1 MRVPLS
7 PSMHS
12 TNRKPVMRSPRIFAL
27 VAVTLLLGNLSLARE
42 EEKNVENFGK
52 TSQGI
57 GDLDRAA
64 IFMLRATD
72 AGKSGQP

>member
-12 TNRKPVMRSPRIFAL
+12 TNRKPVMCSPRIFAL
-27 VAVTLLLGNLSLARE
+27 VAVTLLVGNLSLAPE
-42 EEKNVENFGK
+42 EEKNIENFGK

-57 GDLDRAA
+57 GLVDPVHEWLFALNNRKIAV
-64 IFMLRATD
+64 
-72 AGKSGQP
+72 